1 MTTILKHAVIFM
13 RLTNSVS
20 NFNGRS
26 QKYSGKDSGVPENK
40 IHNYHGVDKFSPI
53 LFFTKDFEK
62 YITVYN

>member
-40 IHNYHGVDKFSPI
+40 NHGVDKFSPI